1 MATGDQEFDTYYK
14 IVVQNTSAR
23 LIDELKK
30 AFSHANSH
38 ALIDTYSR
46 DEILD
51 LVIACRRGAGS
62 TSAIKQVIDASADAL
77 VKYHSDNV
85 TGRGTVT
92 QQTKTATTTATTVTQ
107 TGVATYTI
115 AGAPA
120 AVSTPAQPVVSGSGP
135 PDLSSQFNGL
145 AAILAHMQQSAMQQQ
160 AEAQHIAAERDARLQ
175 LELCKQQAVIVQQ
188 LADQQSTAAARDV
201 EAQRVAAERDA
212 RLQLELAVLKE
223 QSEQRAEQ
231 QKRELLEREEQAA
244 QREIRMLAELKRSLI
259 CETKEVVDQA
269 QREEGSRIAEAL
281 QLQTDAARAAEHAR
295 HDSRPERIASAETV
309 KGHSCDYD

>member
-1 MATGDQEFDTYYK
+1 MAIGDQEFDTYYK

-92 QQTKTATTTATTVTQ
+92 QQTKTATTTA
-107 TGVATYTI
+107 
-115 AGAPA
+115 
-120 AVSTPAQPVVSGSGP
+120 
-135 PDLSSQFNGL
+135 
-145 AAILAHMQQSAMQQQ
+145 
-160 AEAQHIAAERDARLQ
+160 
-175 LELCKQQAVIVQQ
+175 
-188 LADQQSTAAARDV
+188 
-201 EAQRVAAERDA
+201 
-212 RLQLELAVLKE
+212 
-223 QSEQRAEQ
+223 
-231 QKRELLEREEQAA
+231 
-244 QREIRMLAELKRSLI
+244 
-259 CETKEVVDQA
+259 
-269 QREEGSRIAEAL
+269 
-281 QLQTDAARAAEHAR
+281 
-295 HDSRPERIASAETV
+295 
-309 KGHSCDYD
+309 